1 MVREVYQLMTAQI
14 LRENEAAAAWDRRVT
29 QADQQ
34 YWSRAAA
41 LSALLL
47 GPVAETLSQQR
58 LLIVGEGA
66 LQMLPF
72 AALPKPVVG
81 SQRPVV
87 GKKTNLPP
95 ATDHE
100 PLIVRHEITYLP
112 SASSLKLLRENRVQP
127 PAPRGWF
134 ARWRHSLRSWL
145 GRGTEAASL
154 RSVAVLADPVFEK
167 DDKRVEGQTPSAAQI
182 NESQRREV
190 DLSNEH
196 IFLPRLF
203 ATLAEAAEIQKAAG
217 PNPVLLKHGF
227 AVNRAL
233 LASEELH
240 PYGIVHFATHGFWD
254 SNHPELSGLF
264 LSRFDRQGNKLDGT
278 LRLSD
283 IYNLILPKELV
294 VLSACE
300 TAVGK
305 DIRGEGL
312 IALTRGFM
320 YAGAA
325 RVMASLWKVD
335 DAATAEMMK
344 LFYQHLLQDQ
354 MTPAAALRQAQIAMW
369 QKDAAAVPYHWAAFV
384 LQGEYR

>member
-1 MVREVYQLMTAQI
+1 
-14 LRENEAAAAWDRRVT
+14 
-29 QADQQ
+29 
-34 YWSRAAA
+34 
-41 LSALLL
+41 
-47 GPVAETLSQQR
+47 
-58 LLIVGEGA
+58 
-66 LQMLPF
+66 MLPF

-81 SQRPVV
+81 SQWPAVA
-87 GKKTNLPP
+87 KNQPP
-95 ATDHE
+95 ALDHQ
-100 PLIVRHEITYLP
+100 PLIVAHEITYLP

-145 GRGTEAASL
+145 GRRTEAASL

-190 DLSNEH
+190 DLSNEN

-240 PYGIVHFATHGFWD
+240 PYGIIHFATHGFWD
-254 SNHPELSGLF
+254 SRNPEMSGLF
-264 LSRFDRQGNKLDGT
+264 LSRFDQQGNKLDGT

-283 IYNLILPKELV
+283 VYNLILPKELV

-344 LFYQHLLQDQ
+344 IFYQHLLQDQ

-369 QKDAAAVPYHWAAFV
+369 QKDAAAVPYHWAAFI